1 MNILFV
7 TNNLPYPPTDGW
19 KIRVWAFIRYLSAQH
34 RVSIA
39 SFMRT
44 TEDPRAVEMLQAHGV
59 DVSVVPRH
67 PRYSALNLVRGL
79 FGRTAFS
86 VLNYRDNRMQALIRR
101 LLAAGR
107 FEIVQAESLQMAQ
120 YCIGAPA
127 MTVLDLHNIE
137 SLLMKRYAECVTN
150 PLKRAYAD
158 ITWRKLW
165 RYETTTYGRF
175 DECLACSEEDR
186 TIALQQAPATRVTI
200 VPNGVDLQLGVSINE
215 PHRISA
221 GKIVFVGRMD
231 YHANVD
237 GIVWFCRE
245 VLPRLRA
252 VRPDVSLQIVGGNPS
267 LEVRRLAQPGVVDVL
282 GFVEEIG
289 PFLREAAIV
298 IVPLRVGGGTRLK
311 ILEALGLGKAVVST
325 RVGAEGIAITHGS
338 NILIAD
344 EAGQF
349 AESVLALL
357 ADPGWAHRLGL
368 AGRRLVE
375 QQYNWEAI
383 VARLE
388 ELYRARLA
396 TRHTAGGPCKTQAE
410 AVAG

>member
-1 MNILFV
+1 
-7 TNNLPYPPTDGW
+7 
-19 KIRVWAFIRYLSAQH
+19 
-34 RVSIA
+34 
-39 SFMRT
+39 
-44 TEDPRAVEMLQAHGV
+44 
-59 DVSVVPRH
+59 
-67 PRYSALNLVRGL
+67 
-79 FGRTAFS
+79 
-86 VLNYRDNRMQALIRR
+86 
-101 LLAAGR
+101 
-107 FEIVQAESLQMAQ
+107 
-120 YCIGAPA
+120 

-150 PLKRAYAD
+150 PLKRVYAD
-158 ITWRKLW
+158 VTWRKLW

-186 TIALQQAPATRVTI
+186 TIALQQAPAARVTI
-200 VPNGVDLQLGVSINE
+200 VPNGVDLQLGVSME
-215 PHRISA
+215 ETHRISA
-221 GKIVFVGRMD
+221 RLVFVGRMD

-237 GIVWFCRE
+237 GIVWFSRE

-252 VRPDVSLQIVGGNPS
+252 VRPDVSVQIVGGNPS
-267 LEVRRLAQPGVVDVL
+267 PEVRRLAQPGVIDVL

-298 IVPLRVGGGTRLK
+298 VVPLRVGGGTRLK

-396 TRHTAGGPCKTQAE
+396 TRHARTAGGQWNTQAE